1 MIEVRSALLIF
12 FQIIWLDW
20 QKTLCIAYWFR
31 SGVSE
36 EGLEVPAGQQLE
48 DDEAGMLV
56 ETDSNEMN
64 DVGVVELAHDERLH
78 QKVHLGLLDE
88 QTTQLQIQREVHS
101 TQYQSWKDFG
111 HVCDTGDTHES
122 QLSFV
127 SCLTSLVGLKLRQR
141 LDGYRSFNSIG
152 DIELVTSFI
161 DFAEGTLSQSS
172 VIKHRY
178 QVGGCTS

>member
-1 MIEVRSALLIF
+1 MTKVDGRSCKFMDSLKISMILMINNRSEKCVALF
-12 FQIIWLDW
+12 SSWTG

-78 QKVHLGLLDE
+78 QEVHLGLLDE
-88 QTTQLQIQREVHS
+88 QTTQLQIQREVPIME
-101 TQYQSWKDFG
+101 G
-111 HVCDTGDTHES
+111 LRTG
-122 QLSFV
+122 L
-127 SCLTSLVGLKLRQR
+127 
-141 LDGYRSFNSIG
+141 
-152 DIELVTSFI
+152 
-161 DFAEGTLSQSS
+161 
-172 VIKHRY
+172 
-178 QVGGCTS
+178 